1 MDWYRIPKETGKS
14 SWCEPY
20 FDEGGAEV
28 MMCTYSVPLMK
39 RDGKVYAVLT
49 ADISLEDLTR
59 HVAAIKP
66 YADSYA
72 VLFSQK
78 GKPLVAAPAG
88 AEAIKAPMPG
98 NIIDVKVS
106 QGQAVKKGDVLVI
119 LEAMKM
125 ENEIMAP
132 RDGVVASVNVTKGAT
147 VNTGDV
153 LLSLN

>member
-1 MDWYRIPKETGKS
+1 MRKFAITVNGQAYEVEVEEI
-14 SWCEPY
+14 
-20 FDEGGAEV
+20 GGAP
-28 MMCTYSVPLMK
+28 TFAAAP
-39 RDGKVYAVLT
+39 
-49 ADISLEDLTR
+49 
-59 HVAAIKP
+59 VAAPAFAPAPVAAPAARPAAPAAKP
-66 YADSYA
+66 AA
-72 VLFSQK
+72 
-78 GKPLVAAPAG
+78 AAPAG

-98 NIIDVKVS
+98 NINDVKVS
-106 QGQAVKKGDVLVI
+106 QGQNVKKGDVLVI

>member
-1 MDWYRIPKETGKS
+1 AAPAAAPK
-14 SWCEPY
+14 
-20 FDEGGAEV
+20 
-28 MMCTYSVPLMK
+28 
-39 RDGKVYAVLT
+39 
-49 ADISLEDLTR
+49 
-59 HVAAIKP
+59 AA
-66 YADSYA
+66 
-72 VLFSQK
+72 
-78 GKPLVAAPAG
+78 AAPAG

-98 NIIDVKVS
+98 NINAVNVS
-106 QGQAVKKGDVLVI
+106 NGQSVKKGDVLVI